1 MFFKIFT
8 SIFLALTLFNA
19 SQAQQSTRALINIG
33 APIHYVAPVFP
44 AGVMPSNEKVRLSFS
59 VLEDGS
65 VDATS
70 IEVIETSNVLY
81 NQSAVDAL
89 AQFRYRPR
97 LEGGKPVKTPG
108 SRTTIEYRIE
118 VR

>member
-1 MFFKIFT
+1 VILKLFAAVLLVFT
-8 SIFLALTLFNA
+8 LSSAA
-19 SQAQQSTRALINIG
+19 HAQQNDRPLINIG

-44 AGVMPSNEKVRLSFS
+44 AGVMPSNEKVRLSFT
-59 VLEDGS
+59 VLEDGT

-81 NQSAVDAL
+81 NLSATDAL

-97 LEGGKPVKTPG
+97 LEGGKPVKTPR